1 LNPEAIQINQNAIK
15 TTLYLSKIGGVRGKA
30 LISNIYFEKE

>member
-15 TTLYLSKIGGVRGKA
+15 TASHLSEIGGARGKA
-30 LISNIYFEKE
+30 SISNICFEKE